1 MTHESSGRHPEKH
14 FDNGPYCNRAALLF
28 AAGTLLG
35 RFLPLAKRSAL
46 DETHSPD
53 WPLHAICATAGNYF
67 PAGLAKSEPASLG
80 LFYRARI
87 IPPDW
92 KRSQKLA
99 PKVCD
104 MTFGDSCPFR

>member
-1 MTHESSGRHPEKH
+1 MSRRVVTQK
-14 FDNGPYCNRAALLF
+14 NILITALTAIEPLCFAF